1 VLADEEPKY
10 LRRQKPLEIRRRKFG
25 KKAWKTYLRI
35 TMWTATGIAGAW
47 AAYVCGH
54 FLLSSREMALI
65 HSDQVQITGNLYVQR
80 AAVLEIFTED
90 RGQSILRVPLEE
102 RRKQIEA
109 LPWVSQAT
117 IRRALPNTLEVDVV
131 ERTPLAFLREDGGLS
146 LVDAHGVIL
155 ENPLGADFHFP
166 VVTGIN
172 ANMPQDDRERRMQ
185 LFAGFMQGV
194 QSARPGAGENVS
206 EVNLA
211 DEHDVRAMITGLQG
225 PLSADPSGAAID
237 APLLVHFGDS
247 DFEPKYATLLDK
259 IAEVRAKTGPL
270 DSLDLRFNGE
280 LVANPDPS
288 AVAQKT
294 KPRALAAA
302 AKHSH

>member
-65 HSDQVQITGNLYVQR
+65 HSDQVQLTGNHYVGR
-80 AAVLEIFTED
+80 AAVLEVFMPD
-90 RGQSILRVPLEE
+90 RGGSILRVPLEE

-109 LPWVSQAT
+109 LPWVAQAT

-131 ERTPLAFLREDGGLS
+131 ERTPIAFLREEGGLS
-146 LVDAHGVIL
+146 LVDSHGVIL
-155 ENPLGADFHFP
+155 ENPLNDDFHFP
-166 VVTGIN
+166 VVTGIS
-172 ANMPQDDRERRMQ
+172 ANMPLDDRERRMQ

-194 QSARPGAGENVS
+194 QAARSGAGENVS

-225 PLSADPSGAAID
+225 AASADTGAAID
-237 APLLVHFGDS
+237 APLLVHFGDG
-247 DFEPKYATLLDK
+247 DFQAKYATLLDK

-280 LVANPDPS
+280 LVANPDLS
-288 AVAQKT
+288 AVVQKT
-294 KPRALAAA
+294 KPKALAAP
-302 AKHSH
+302 AKHSR